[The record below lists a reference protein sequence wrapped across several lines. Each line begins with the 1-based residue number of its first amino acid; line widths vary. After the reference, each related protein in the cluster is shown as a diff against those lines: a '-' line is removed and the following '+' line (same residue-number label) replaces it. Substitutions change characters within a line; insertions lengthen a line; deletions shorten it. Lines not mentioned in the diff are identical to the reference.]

1 MSLHGGLRIN
11 HHALDNVHQNELE
24 INSLD
29 VDSPHCSW
37 QIGPRLK
44 SCALP
49 VAPPPCCIG
58 GVRNSHHRSF
68 VREEDP
74 ELSSIHRLCAL
85 PVRRGA
91 SRHQILSPME
101 KHLPPAKERSLLT
114 VRMCEERLPSSWRRR
129 RVVATGSAT
138 PSSPPRPPPW
148 APPPAPYAR
157 AV

>member
-1 MSLHGGLRIN
+1 MSLLLKTVLKISMSLHGGLRIS
-11 HHALDNVHQNELE
+11 HHALNNVHQNELE

-29 VDSPHCSW
+29 VDSPS
-37 QIGPRLK
+37 QIGPHLK
-44 SCALP
+44 SCALT

-58 GVRNSHHRSF
+58 GVRSSHHRSF

-114 VRMCEERLPSSWRRR
+114 VRICEERLLSSWRRR
-129 RVVATGSAT
+129 QVVATGSAT
-138 PSSPPRPPPW
+138 
-148 APPPAPYAR
+148 
-157 AV
+157 

>member
-1 MSLHGGLRIN
+1 MKKYVLKIYYIQKRIEFTTQDSAKDIDVASWWSSN
-11 HHALDNVHQNELE
+11 QPPRLE
-24 INSLD
+24 QRAPKWTWNKLIGCRQ
-29 VDSPHCSW
+29 PHCSW

-44 SCALP
+44 SCALT
-49 VAPPPCCIG
+49 VAPPPWCIG

-114 VRMCEERLPSSWRRR
+114 VRIVRNGCYRR
-129 RVVATGSAT
+129 GGEDG
-138 PSSPPRPPPW
+138 
-148 APPPAPYAR
+148 
-157 AV
+157 